1 MESHAANTELPR
13 ACAFDGAGSAQLI
26 ALHGNREWIESPQP
40 LWVQLDYSDTAHR
53 KWLQEEA
60 MLEEVAVDA
69 LLAED
74 TRPRTTQIGDGL
86 LIALRGVNLNPGADP
101 EDMVSIRLWIDA
113 RRIVSTKRRDMLSV
127 KDITSQLKS
136 GEGPCSTADFL
147 VELVDRLT
155 WRMSDTIE
163 NMEDQAA
170 ELEANMLEGAHGEL
184 RFELASLRRQAI
196 TLRRYLSPQRDA
208 LSKLATEK
216 VSWIGDSERIEIREI
231 TDRLIRHMEDLE
243 AVRERAAV
251 SQEELLSRLSEQLN
265 QRMYVLSIVAA
276 IFLPLGF
283 FTGLLGINVGGMPG
297 ADNPEAFWIFS
308 GLLLVAVALQL
319 LLFRWKKWL

>member
-1 MESHAANTELPR
+1 VERQAANRELPR

-26 ALHGNREWIESPQP
+26 TLHGNREWSESAQP
-40 LWVQLDYSDTAHR
+40 LWVQLDYSDPAHSR
-53 KWLQEEA
+53 WLREEA
-60 MLEEVAVDA
+60 ALEEVVVDA

-101 EDMVSIRLWIDA
+101 EDMVSIRLWIDG
-113 RRIVSTKRRDMLSV
+113 RRIISTKRREMLSV
-127 KDITSQLKS
+127 SDITGQLEA
-136 GEGPCSTADFL
+136 GEGPRSTTEFL

-163 NMEDQAA
+163 SMEDRAA
-170 ELEANMLEGAHGEL
+170 ELEENMLEGAHTEL

-208 LSKLATEK
+208 LSRLATEK
-216 VSWIGDSERIEIREI
+216 VGWIDDAARIEIREI
-231 TDRLIRHMEDLE
+231 TDRLIRHMEDLD

-283 FTGLLGINVGGMPG
+283 FTGLLGINVGGIPG
-297 ADNPEAFWIFS
+297 AEDPDAFWVFS
-308 GLLLVAVALQL
+308 GLLLLAVILQL
-319 LLFRWKKWL
+319 LLFRWKRWL